1 MQSSE
6 FYQTV
11 QRRARLDD
19 TEQARSAAEATLR
32 TLAER
37 IAEGE
42 ARNVADQLPDELGA
56 PVAEAS
62 DGGTDNFGISEFFE
76 RVADRESDRESVDPQ
91 DAELHAQ
98 AATDALSQA
107 ISTGQLDD
115 VLAQLP
121 SEYDAL
127 FETLDG
133 GEEPY

>member
-1 MQSSE
+1 M
-6 FYQTV
+6 
-11 QRRARLDD
+11 
-19 TEQARSAAEATLR
+19 
-32 TLAER
+32 
-37 IAEGE
+37 
-42 ARNVADQLPDELGA
+42 ADQLPDELGA